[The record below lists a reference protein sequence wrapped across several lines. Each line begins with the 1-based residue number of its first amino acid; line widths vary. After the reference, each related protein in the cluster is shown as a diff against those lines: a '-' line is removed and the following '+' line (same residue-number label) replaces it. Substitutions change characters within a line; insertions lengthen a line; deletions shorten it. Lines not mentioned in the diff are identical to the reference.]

1 MQPGAVCEAA
11 DTTDGD
17 GDGDGADPSAWQLEG
32 DFFYAGTRDHVR
44 RYARSR
50 ITAAPA

>member
-1 MQPGAVCEAA
+1 MNDGA
-11 DTTDGD
+11 
-17 GDGDGADPSAWQLEG
+17 GADPAAWQLQG